1 MRETTRLNER
11 PDPVVH
17 GLYDENFEH
26 DACGVGFIADLNGNR
41 THDIV
46 SKGIEILVNLEHRG
60 ASGAEKNTGDGAGI
74 LTQLPHAFFLKMG
87 PKAGIKV
94 PAPGQYGV
102 GQVFLPKDPKAQKR
116 AKDILE
122 RCIDECGQN
131 LLGWREVP
139 VDPAGIGPTALS
151 GEPSIWQ
158 VFVGRSSEVKDPES
172 FERKLYVIRKY
183 AERSVREEGFEGSW
197 DFYVCSLSYK
207 TLLYKGML
215 TPPQVGSYF
224 VDLADEAFQ
233 SAIALVHSRFSTN
246 TMPTWPLAHPFRT
259 LAHNGEINTLRGN
272 RNWMTAREGSL
283 RSDLFSD
290 DEIKKILP
298 VVEAHGSDSATL
310 DNVVEL
316 LVMGGRSIP
325 HVMMMLIPEAW
336 EKDPE
341 MTPEK
346 KAFYEYHGALIE
358 PWDGPASVAFTDGH
372 LIGAT
377 LDRNGLRPSRYML
390 TKDNILVMA
399 SEAGVLEFPPEDVV
413 LKGRLQPGRMFIA
426 SLDEHR
432 IIPDEEIKHRICGR
446 KPYGEWL
453 GNKIVVSELPAP
465 REIRQPSSENVID
478 RQKAFGYTLEDLR
491 FLMEPMA
498 RNGEE
503 AIGSMGTD
511 VPLAVLSDKSQVL
524 FNYFKQLFA
533 QVTNPPIDPIR
544 EETVMS
550 LTSYVGGEGNLL
562 QENEGH
568 ARIIELTQPILTNDE
583 LERLRWVDK
592 NGFTAKTISIV
603 FKATEGEGR
612 LKKALDRIRRQ
623 AVDAIDEGYEVIILS
638 DKPVD
643 SGHAAIPSLLAV
655 GAVHH
660 HLIRLGLRSK
670 VGLIVETG
678 ESREVHHF
686 ALLLGYGASAVNPWL
701 AFQTIEDM
709 RRRKLLPEEL
719 TQQKAEYHYIK
730 AVGKGLLK
738 IMSKMGISAI
748 PSYIGAQIFEAV
760 GLGQELVEEYFTG
773 TPSRVGGIELD
784 TLEKETL
791 LRHRFAF
798 PEAHVEDYDDD
809 IEVGGQYQWRQRGER
824 HMLNPDTIHK
834 LQQATWKN
842 DWKVFKEYTRL
853 IDDQATAPIT
863 LRGLLDFTSGTA
875 VPLEEVESV
884 ETIVRRFASGAM
896 SFGSISWEAHT
907 TIAIAMNRLG
917 GKSNTGE
924 GGEDSRRFK
933 TVEKASRV
941 SDIVGEDALA
951 NYDLKAGDSLR
962 SAIKQV
968 ASGRFGVTSNYL
980 VNADELQIKMAQGA
994 KPGEGGQLPGH
1005 KVDKWIGATR
1015 HSTPGVGLISPP
1027 PHHDIYSIEDL
1038 AQLIYDLKNAN
1049 TRARIS
1055 VKLVAEVGVGT
1066 VAAGVAKAHSDVI
1079 LISGHDGGTGAS
1091 PQTSIKHAGLPWELG
1106 LAEAH
1111 QVLVRNG
1118 LRDRVVLQTDGML
1131 RTGRDIAI
1139 AAMLGAEEWGVATAA
1154 LVVMGCIMMRKCH
1167 LNTCPVGVAT
1177 QDPELRKEFKG
1188 RPEHVETFFRFLAQD
1203 LREQMAALGFRTVD
1217 EMVGRADRL
1226 APRKGITH
1234 WKARTLKLENLLH
1247 RLDVGSHGQFCC
1259 TAQDH
1264 GLDTALD
1271 NELLKMAA
1279 STLRDKSP
1287 MQAEIRLRNVNRTVG
1302 TILSSEITRRFGPDA
1317 LPEDTVRIKATGTA
1331 GQSFMAFGVQGVTM
1345 EIEGEANDYF
1355 GKGLSGGKLI
1365 LYPPKASTF
1374 DPVDNV
1380 IVGNVSFYGAT
1391 SGEAYIMGKA
1401 GERFC
1406 VRNSGAKVVVE
1417 SVGDHGCEYMTG
1429 GRVVILGDIGR
1440 NFAAG
1445 MSGGVAY
1452 LLENDKTRSRVNPAM
1467 VALEEV
1473 VDAEDLIELKELI
1486 ERHAEYTGSKRA
1498 LDLLARWPE
1507 AAKSFVKVMPVD
1519 YKRALREQAAAVA
1532 AVGGRS

>member
-1 MRETTRLNER
+1 MNDR
-11 PDPVVH
+11 PEPMVT
-17 GLYDENFEH
+17 GLYDPSYEH
-26 DACGVGFIADLNGNR
+26 DACGVGFIADLNGNK

-46 SKGIEILVNLEHRG
+46 SKGVEILVNLEHRG

-74 LTQLPHAFFLKMG
+74 LVQMPHAFFLKVA
-87 PKAGIKV
+87 PKAGFQL
-94 PAPGQYGV
+94 PSPEHYGV
-102 GQVFLPKDPKAQKR
+102 GMVFLPQDEKARK
-116 AKDILE
+116 KIMEIVE
-122 RCIDECGQN
+122 RCVSEVGQSV
-131 LLGWREVP
+131 LGWRKVP
-139 VDPAGIGPTALS
+139 TNNSDLGPTALS
-151 GEPSIWQ
+151 AEPSIWQ
-158 VFVGRSSEVKDPES
+158 VFVRRASDVKSAEA
-172 FERKLYVIRKY
+172 FERKIYVIRKY
-183 AERSVREEGFEGSW
+183 AERMVRETGLAGAK
-197 DFYVCSLSYK
+197 DFYVCSMSYK
-207 TLLYKGML
+207 TILYKGML
-215 TPPQVGSYF
+215 TPPQVPAYF
-224 VDLADEAFQ
+224 DDLKDDAFQ

-246 TMPTWPLAHPFRT
+246 TMPSWPLAHPFRT

-272 RNWMTAREGSL
+272 RNWMKARESLL
-283 RSDLFSD
+283 RSDLFTE
-290 DEIKKILP
+290 DEVKKILP
-298 VVEAHGSDSATL
+298 VVEENGSDSATL

-341 MTPEK
+341 MSAEK

-377 LDRNGLRPSRYML
+377 LDRNGLRPSRFML

-413 LKGRLQPGRMFIA
+413 LKGRLQPGKMFIA

-432 IIPDEEIKHRICGR
+432 IIPDDEIKHQICSR

-465 REIRQPSSENVID
+465 REIRQPSTESVLD
-478 RQKAFGYTLEDLR
+478 RQKLFGYTLEDLR

-498 RNGEE
+498 RAGEE

-544 EETVMS
+544 EEMVMS
-550 LTSYVGGEGNLL
+550 LVSYVGGEGNLL
-562 QENEGH
+562 QESEGH
-568 ARIIELTQPILTNDE
+568 ARIIELHQPILTNDE

-592 NGFTAKTISIV
+592 NDFQAKTISIV
-603 FKATEGEGR
+603 FKACEGEDR
-612 LKKALDRIRRQ
+612 LRKALDRIRRQ

-655 GAVHH
+655 SAVHH

-678 ESREVHHF
+678 EPREVHHF
-686 ALLLGYGASAVNPWL
+686 ACLLGFGASAVNPYL

-709 RRRKLLPEEL
+709 RQRKLLSADLSQE
-719 TQQKAEYHYIK
+719 KAEYHYIK
-730 AVGKGLLK
+730 AIDKGLLK

-773 TPSRVGGIELD
+773 TPSRVGGIDLE

-791 LRHRFAF
+791 LRHRFAY
-798 PEAHVEDYDDD
+798 EAIELEDGDDD
-809 IEVGGQYQWRQRGER
+809 LEVGGQYAWRQRGDR
-824 HMLNPDTIHK
+824 HMLNPETIHK
-834 LQQATWKN
+834 LQQACWKN
-842 DWKVFKEYTRL
+842 DWKTFKEFTKL
-853 IDDQATAPIT
+853 VDDQVANPIT
-863 LRGLLDFTSGTA
+863 LRGLLDFQNCTPISID
-875 VPLEEVESV
+875 EVESV
-884 ETIVRRFASGAM
+884 ESIVKRFATGAM

-907 TIAIAMNRLG
+907 TMAIAMNRLG
-917 GKSNTGE
+917 ARSNTGE
-924 GGEDSRRFK
+924 GGEDSRRFLPIK
-933 TVEKASRV
+933 GGQMV
-941 SDIVGEDALA
+941 SDIVGKKFVESD
-951 NYDLKAGDSLR
+951 YQLKDGDSLR
-962 SAIKQV
+962 SSIKQV
-968 ASGRFGVTSNYL
+968 ASGRFGVTSQYL

-1038 AQLIYDLKNAN
+1038 AQLIYDLKNSN
-1049 TRARIS
+1049 EFARIS
-1055 VKLVAEVGVGT
+1055 VKLVSEVGVGT
-1066 VAAGVAKAHSDVI
+1066 VAAGVAKAHSDVV
-1079 LISGHDGGTGAS
+1079 LISGFDGGTGAS
-1091 PQTSIKHAGLPWELG
+1091 PLTSIKHAGLPWELG

-1139 AAMLGAEEWGVATAA
+1139 ATMLGAEEWGIATAA

-1177 QDPELRKEFKG
+1177 QDPELRKNFHGK
-1188 RPEHVETFFRFLAQD
+1188 PEYVETFFKYLAQD
-1203 LREQMAALGFRTVD
+1203 LREQMAQLGFRTVE
-1217 EMVGRADRL
+1217 EMVGRVDKL
-1226 APRKGITH
+1226 AQRKDVKH
-1234 WKARTLKLENLLH
+1234 WKAKHLELGKLLADMSKSYN
-1247 RLDVGSHGQFCC
+1247 GAQFCC
-1259 TAQDH
+1259 TKQEHNIDAV
-1264 GLDTALD
+1264 LDRDLMKTA
-1271 NELLKMAA
+1271 
-1279 STLRDKSP
+1279 SVTLEGKK
-1287 MQAEIRLRNVNRTVG
+1287 QVKAEIKLRNVNRTVG

-1317 LPEDTVRIKATGTA
+1317 LADDTIHFKATGTA
-1331 GQSFMAFGVQGVTM
+1331 GQSFFAFGVKGVTM

-1355 GKGLSGGKLI
+1355 CKGLSGGRAI

-1374 DPVDNV
+1374 DPQKNV
-1380 IVGNVSFYGAT
+1380 IVGNVGFYGAT
-1391 SGEAYIMGKA
+1391 SGEAFIKGMA

-1417 SVGDHGCEYMTG
+1417 SIGDHGAEYMTG
-1429 GRVVILGDIGR
+1429 GRLVVLGAIGR

-1452 LLENDKTRSRVNPAM
+1452 LLDDGMTKARINKAM
-1467 VALEEV
+1467 VALEDV
-1473 VDAEDLIELKELI
+1473 VEAEDAIELKALVEKHLEL
-1486 ERHAEYTGSKRA
+1486 TGSVRA
-1498 LDLLARWPE
+1498 KELLADWTNSV
-1507 AAKSFVKVMPVD
+1507 KKFIKVMPVD
-1519 YKRALREQAAAVA
+1519 YKRALKEMAAEA
-1532 AVGGRS
+1532 AKGGKV